1 MEKKVLRALMI
12 ALVLLGAGFLQAGV
26 YLEQQ
31 MHSDAVTIM
40 GQTQPARD
48 SIQKIYLENNR
59 MASENDNMTMVVRL
73 DLKKIY
79 FINHKAK
86 SYMVSDLPLKFPPEM
101 EKMFQSFQFQTDV
114 RKTGETRQIGG
125 YNCEGVEM
133 NLTGFMNM
141 KIKMWLTGDI
151 QLPYQEYYNMA
162 TEMVAYSPAMKQMM
176 EKMKSLGNK
185 FSVEQEMTGEVM
197 GAKTRTLTK
206 LVKFENKA
214 LPAELFAPPA
224 GYKEKPLNFQ
234 EMMQQQR

>member
-1 MEKKVLRALMI
+1 MKIVLKSLVL
-12 ALVLLGAGFLQAGV
+12 ALVLVMAGFLPAGV

-48 SIQKIYLENNR
+48 TVQKIYLEKDR
-59 MASENDNMTMVVRL
+59 MSSENDNMTMMVRL
-73 DLKKIY
+73 DSKKIY
-79 FINHKAK
+79 FVNHKNK
-86 SYMVSDLPLKFPPEM
+86 SYMVSDQPLKFPPEM
-101 EKMFQSFQFQTDV
+101 EKMFQTFQFQTDV
-114 RKTGETRQIGG
+114 RKTGETRQIGA

-151 QLPYQEYYNMA
+151 QLPYQEYYSMA
-162 TEMVAYSPAMKQMM
+162 AEMVSYSPGMKQMM

-197 GAKTRTLTK
+197 GAKTRTVTK
-206 LVKFENKA
+206 LVKYESKP
-214 LPAELFAPPA
+214 LPAELFTPPA